1 MRPPAFL
8 ERPAA
13 FLRSRADRVGGTILL
28 AVTLATRVTYLDRPL
43 HGDELISFGNMVLGR
58 SFSGIVLGPF
68 DGNSHLLNSIVMK
81 LVYLGFGEN
90 PTLMR
95 LPNLIM
101 AAAAVILLY
110 AVGSRLLGR
119 AAGFA
124 AALLLSL
131 HPAMVLYSVF
141 CRGYAGVVLFTVL
154 SSVLLLG
161 LLERFSWPRWVACA
175 LAGVLACAFHLFAV
189 NVLIAQILVVAL
201 AAVRPTTEGAR
212 PLGRVALAPAVAL
225 AATVL
230 ISLPAFLHEAA
241 SGASF
246 RFQAEFPAALLNF
259 LGGHSY
265 RSQLDLPSLLLAL
278 LAAAGFAGIA
288 GHATLRRYAG
298 LLFLSPA
305 ALYVLSYAAPVFTL
319 HPRFFSFL
327 LPFFC
332 LLLAAGLQLAVGFV
346 DASTTVGSA
355 ARPVI
360 RIAAAGIVLL
370 VALTFADRVRI
381 PRKDPLVRARE
392 EVRAFIDARPDARLL
407 TNDTGFVRLRLRQED
422 TMDRIRP
429 APGVKQIRAALA
441 ERPAGEVFFIYV
453 PQKRFTESDLIHYQR
468 NVAPEV
474 LYRRDDWLR
483 GYLERNATLAVDL
496 GPTVRIYDLRAEPQQ
511 PQATASPV
519 ADRSD

>member
-1 MRPPAFL
+1 VRPPAFL

-13 FLRSRADRVGGTILL
+13 FLRSHPDPAASATLL
-28 AVTLATRVTYLDRPL
+28 AVTLATRVNDLTRPL

-58 SFSGIVLGPF
+58 SLSGIVLGPF
-68 DGNSHLLNSIVMK
+68 DGNSHLLNSIIMK
-81 LVYLGFGEN
+81 LVYLGFGES
-90 PTLMR
+90 PGLLR

-101 AAAAVILLY
+101 AAAAVILFY
-110 AVGSRLLGR
+110 AFGSRLLGR
-119 AAGFA
+119 AVGFA

-161 LLERFSWPRWVACA
+161 LLDRFSWPRWVVCA
-175 LAGVLACAFHLFAV
+175 LCGTIACGFHLFAI
-189 NVLIAQILVVAL
+189 NMLIAQILVVAL
-201 AAVRPTTEGAR
+201 AAVAPSTACRS
-212 PLGRVALAPAVAL
+212 PLGRVVLAPAVAL

-241 SGASF
+241 SDASF
-246 RFQAEFPAALLNF
+246 RFQAAFPIALLNF
-259 LGGHSY
+259 FGGHSY

-305 ALYVLSYAAPVFTL
+305 ALYALSYAAPLFTL

-332 LLLAAGLQLAVGFV
+332 LLLAAGLQLAVGIV

-381 PRKDPLVRARE
+381 PLKDPLVRVRE
-392 EVRAFIDARPDARLL
+392 EVRVFIDAHPDARLL
-407 TNDTGFVRLRLRQED
+407 TNDTGFVRLRLRQDD

-453 PQKRFTESDLIHYQR
+453 PQKRFSESDLIHYSR

-474 LYRRDDWLR
+474 LYRRDEWLR
-483 GYLERNATLAVDL
+483 GYLERNATVAVDL
-496 GPTVRIYDLRAEPQQ
+496 GPTVRIYDLRAGPPQ
-511 PQATASPV
+511 PQATPSPV